1 MPFFIFLMSASV
13 HYVTVTLPGG
23 EKRSVPAGS
32 SPREILPH
40 AAQAVAA
47 KVNGTV
53 VDLSRPVTVD
63 CQIEAIVPSSA
74 EGLDVLRHS
83 SAHLMAQAVKRL
95 FPEVQITI
103 GPVIENGFYYDFK
116 HDRAFTPED
125 LERIEAEM
133 KKIVAED
140 LTVTREE
147 VPRDDA
153 VRLFR
158 DMGEHYKAEI
168 IASIPADETI
178 SLYRQGEFVDLCR
191 GPHVP
196 STGRISA
203 FKLTGVAGAYWRGD
217 ERNEMLQRI
226 YGTAFASE
234 KELRQH
240 LALLEEAKRRDHRR
254 LGKELDL
261 FSFHPLA
268 PGSPFFHPKGAFI
281 YNELIAYIRRLYQRY
296 GYQEVVTPQIFD
308 VELWHRSGHMENYK
322 ENIFFTEIEGRDFGV
337 KPMNCPGHSLLYSAK
352 KHSYR
357 DLPLRYADFARL
369 HRFERSGVLSG
380 LTRVRSFAQD
390 DAHIFCAPEQ
400 IESEVSGVLRMVSE
414 VYHAFAFE
422 EVRFD
427 LSTRPPKRLGD
438 DVTWDRA
445 EAALAAA
452 LTKNEIP
459 YRINAGDG
467 AFYGPKIDI
476 IVFDALHRAWQV
488 ATIQLDFMLPERFDL
503 TYVTAEGT
511 EARPVM
517 IHRAVLGSIERFLGV
532 LIEHCG
538 GNFPLWLAP
547 VQVKI
552 LTVTDS
558 QDAYARQ
565 VHEQFLRAGLRSEL
579 DLRNEKLGYKI
590 REAEVQKVPYMI
602 VIGDKEVST
611 ATVSPRGRKGEK
623 ISPLLVEAFIA
634 RLDAERVPGGAP

>member
-1 MPFFIFLMSASV
+1 
-13 HYVTVTLPGG
+13 
-23 EKRSVPAGS
+23 VPA
-32 SPREILPH
+32 
-40 AAQAVAA
+40 
-47 KVNGTV
+47 
-53 VDLSRPVTVD
+53 
-63 CQIEAIVPSSA
+63 
-74 EGLDVLRHS
+74 
-83 SAHLMAQAVKRL
+83 
-95 FPEVQITI
+95 
-103 GPVIENGFYYDFK
+103 
-116 HDRAFTPED
+116 
-125 LERIEAEM
+125 
-133 KKIVAED
+133 
-140 LTVTREE
+140 
-147 VPRDDA
+147 
-153 VRLFR
+153 
-158 DMGEHYKAEI
+158 
-168 IASIPADETI
+168 
-178 SLYRQGEFVDLCR
+178 
-191 GPHVP
+191 
-196 STGRISA
+196 TGRIPA

-226 YGTAFASE
+226 YGTAFATD

-268 PGSPFFHPKGAFI
+268 PGSPFFHPKGTFI

-337 KPMNCPGHSLLYSAK
+337 KPMNCPGHILLYSAK

-390 DAHIFCAPEQ
+390 DAHIFCTPEQ
-400 IESEVSGVLRMVSE
+400 IEAEVSGVLRMVSE

-438 DVTWDRA
+438 DATWDQA

-452 LTKNEIP
+452 LTGNGVT
-459 YRINAGDG
+459 YRTNAGDG

-476 IVFDALHRAWQV
+476 IVFDALRRAWQV

-503 TYVTAEGT
+503 TYVTTEGT

-538 GNFPLWLAP
+538 GNFPVWLAP

-558 QDAYARQ
+558 QDAYARK
-565 VHEQFLRAGLRSEL
+565 VHEQFLRAGIRSEL
-579 DLRNEKLGYKI
+579 DLRNEKLGYKV

-611 ATVSPRGRKGEK
+611 TTVALRGRKGEK
-623 ISPLLVEAFIA
+623 IPPLSVEEFIT
-634 RLDAERVPGGAP
+634 RLAAERVPGGAP

>member
-1 MPFFIFLMSASV
+1 MSANAL
-13 HYVTVTLPGG
+13 HITVTLPGG
-23 EKRSVPAGS
+23 EKRTVPVGS
-32 SPREILPH
+32 SPREFLPN
-40 AAQAVAA
+40 ALQAIAA
-47 KVNGTV
+47 KVNGKV
-53 VDLSRPVTVD
+53 VDLSRPVTAD
-63 CQIEAIVPSSA
+63 CEIEPIFPSSA
-74 EGLDVLRHS
+74 EGLAVLRHS

-95 FPEVQITI
+95 FPKVQITI

-116 HDRAFTPED
+116 HERPFTPED
-125 LERIEAEM
+125 LEQIEAEM
-133 KKIVAED
+133 KKIVAEN

-147 VPRDDA
+147 VSRDAA
-153 VRLFR
+153 VRLFH

-168 IASIPADETI
+168 IAGIPAAEVIT
-178 SLYRQGEFVDLCR
+178 LYRQGDFVDLCR

-196 STGRISA
+196 ATGRIPA

-226 YGTAFASE
+226 YGTAFATD
-234 KELRQH
+234 KALRQH

-337 KPMNCPGHSLLYSAK
+337 KPMNCPGHILLYSAK

-390 DAHIFCAPEQ
+390 DAHIFCTPEQ
-400 IESEVSGVLRMVSE
+400 VEAEVSGVLRMVSE

-422 EVRFD
+422 EVCFD

-438 DVTWDRA
+438 DATWDQA

-452 LTKNEIP
+452 LTGNGVT

-476 IVFDALHRAWQV
+476 IVFDALRRAWQV

-503 TYVTAEGT
+503 TYVTTEGT

-517 IHRAVLGSIERFLGV
+517 IHRAVLGSLERFLGV

-538 GNFPLWLAP
+538 GNFPVWLAP
-547 VQVKI
+547 IQVKI

-558 QDAYARQ
+558 QDAYARK
-565 VHEQFLRAGLRSEL
+565 VHEQFLRAGIRSEL
-579 DLRNEKLGYKI
+579 DLRNEKLGYKV

-611 ATVSPRGRKGEK
+611 ATVAPRGRKGEK
-623 ISPLLVEAFIA
+623 IPPLSVEEFIT
-634 RLDAERVPGGAP
+634 RLAAERVPGGAP